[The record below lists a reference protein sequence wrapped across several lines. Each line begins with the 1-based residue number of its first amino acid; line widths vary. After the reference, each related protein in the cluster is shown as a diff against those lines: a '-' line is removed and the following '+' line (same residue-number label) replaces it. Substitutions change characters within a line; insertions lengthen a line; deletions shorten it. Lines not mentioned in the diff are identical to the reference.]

1 MLWTICRKKR
11 SPTCPALAVDAM
23 AVLLVSPAA
32 TRADAARTRREDPVA
47 GVSLAL
53 VEREVDFNSVTV
65 D

>member
-1 MLWTICRKKR
+1 
-11 SPTCPALAVDAM
+11 M